1 MPPERLSALDA
12 SFLAVESPSAHM
24 HVGWAATFAPPV
36 DGPRPDFDTL
46 FAHIAGRLGRAPRFR
61 QRIAPDPLGLHAPL
75 WIDAEDF
82 DPAEHIHRS
91 AAEDLVQ
98 LADAVLSEPLPR
110 DRPLWEFWIADR
122 LGDGRIGLV
131 GKAHH
136 CMVDGLAAVELGT
149 LLLDAEPELEPPAD
163 GEHHWLPA
171 PAPHALELLA
181 RGAWDRTREQVALL
195 GRYPLAVARSPLLLP
210 SLGLRTARA
219 LAGAV
224 LPVAPPSPL
233 NEPGSPARH
242 LATARRP
249 LDELRAIR
257 TAHRVTVND
266 VLLAAVAG
274 ALRRGAHRAGVRPRD
289 LKAMVPVSVRDD
301 AGEELGNR
309 ITFMFVE
316 LPASVEDPVVRLRL
330 IADATT
336 ARKRSG
342 VPEDA
347 DTALKTLAYAPR
359 TVQKAAALALASP
372 RVYNLVVSNI
382 PGPRIPMYLRGCRL
396 DDAYPVVPLSAR
408 HALSVGMTTIG
419 DHACFGLYA
428 DPETLP
434 DSDALARD
442 LDAALDELRAT
453 IDDPWPTPSRR
464 TSRSATRFRPSRFP
478 TPTA

>member
-12 SFLAVESPSAHM
+12 SFLAVEGPSAHM
-24 HVGWAATFAPPV
+24 HVGWAATFEPPA
-36 DGPRPDFDTL
+36 DGPRPDFKTL
-46 FAHIAGRLGRAPRFR
+46 FEHIAGRLGRAPRFR
-61 QRIAPDPLGLHAPL
+61 QRIAPDALGLNAPL
-75 WIDAEDF
+75 WIDAEEF

-91 AAEDLVQ
+91 AADDLPQ
-98 LADAVLSEPLPR
+98 LADAVLSEPLRR

-122 LGDGRIGLV
+122 LRDGRIGLV

-149 LLLDAEPELEPPAD
+149 LLLDFVPEAEAGDDP
-163 GEHHWLPA
+163 GWLPA
-171 PAPHALELLA
+171 PTPHALELVA
-181 RGAWDRTREQVALL
+181 RGAWDRTREQLGLL
-195 GRYPLAVARSPLLLP
+195 RHPLALARSPLAIP
-210 SLGLRTARA
+210 AFGLRTARA

-224 LPVAPPSPL
+224 LPVAPSSAL
-233 NEPGSPARH
+233 NEPGSSHRH

-249 LDELRAIR
+249 LDELRAIK
-257 TAHRVTVND
+257 TAHGVTVND

-274 ALRRGAHRAGVRPRD
+274 ALRRHALRAEERPRD
-289 LKAMVPVSVRDD
+289 LKAMVPVSVRADEG
-301 AGEELGNR
+301 GEFGNR

-316 LPASVEDPVVRLRL
+316 LPAAVADPLLRLRL
-330 IADATT
+330 IGETT
-336 ARKRSG
+336 SARKQSG

-347 DTALKTLAYAPR
+347 DSALKTLSYAPQ
-359 TVQKAAALALASP
+359 TVQRVAAHALASP

-382 PGPRIPMYLRGCRL
+382 PGPRVPMYLRGCRL
-396 DDAYPVVPLSAR
+396 HDAYPVVPLSAR
-408 HALSVGMTTIG
+408 HGLSVGMTTIG

-442 LDAALDELRAT
+442 LDAELDELRAT
-453 IDDPWPTPSRR
+453 IDDPWPTPLRPASE
-464 TSRSATRFRPSRFP
+464 SATRFRPSRSP

>member
-1 MPPERLSALDA
+1 MGGDVR
-12 SFLAVESPSAHM
+12 
-24 HVGWAATFAPPV
+24 APR

-46 FAHIAGRLGRAPRFR
+46 FEHIAGRLGRAPRFR
-61 QRIAPDPLGLHAPL
+61 QRIAPDALGLHAPL

-122 LGDGRIGLV
+122 LADGRIGLV

-149 LLLDAEPELEPPAD
+149 LLLDPEPELAARR
-163 GEHHWLPA
+163 GRARLA
-171 PAPHALELLA
+171 PAP
-181 RGAWDRTREQVALL
+181 RPRTRSSCWPAAPGIARATRSRCWALPARRRAL
-195 GRYPLAVARSPLLLP
+195 PAVLP

-274 ALRRGAHRAGVRPRD
+274 ALRRRAQRAGVRPRD
-289 LKAMVPVSVRDD
+289 LKAMVPVSVRAD
-301 AGEELGNR
+301 AGGELGNR

-316 LPASVEDPVVRLRL
+316 LPRL
-330 IADATT
+330 
-336 ARKRSG
+336 G
-342 VPEDA
+342 
-347 DTALKTLAYAPR
+347 
-359 TVQKAAALALASP
+359 
-372 RVYNLVVSNI
+372 
-382 PGPRIPMYLRGCRL
+382 G
-396 DDAYPVVPLSAR
+396 
-408 HALSVGMTTIG
+408 
-419 DHACFGLYA
+419 
-428 DPETLP
+428 
-434 DSDALARD
+434 
-442 LDAALDELRAT
+442 
-453 IDDPWPTPSRR
+453 
-464 TSRSATRFRPSRFP
+464 ATRSCGCG
-478 TPTA
+478 